1 MKNKGD
7 IMSKN
12 KVIILCLS
20 LIIVASIT
28 ASIYLLVNQSNTTDT
43 NNNIVNIE
51 NLDTLKDIKYDNL
64 DITDQTITVK
74 DNTSNYI
81 ATIKNNTATDYDID
95 TLYVIFYQED
105 TTKEVLVLKNTK
117 ILKDTTRTINLS
129 INTSLAKITKI
140 EYLKK

>member
-1 MKNKGD
+1 
-7 IMSKN
+7 MSKN